1 MAAILEYVADIADPA
16 AAAAEL
22 GSLNQRLAAERAIPP
37 AISDAVHEVA
47 AGVTDTAIARWES
60 IDPRHAVLLLQSVV
74 AAQEAIEDPR
84 ASRGRDCLRLALES
98 MRQAFAAIAEGE
110 EVRDERSPKEIIR
123 WLVETTEV
131 PQARLA
137 AVIGVSPRQFQRWAS
152 PNEQAQPE
160 GDDARR
166 IRAIARIVNQLRF
179 VLTPGGTIDWFDW
192 ARRDLRGRSPRDVLA
207 DPKRLPDLTAAAAAM
222 RATSAA

>member
-60 IDPRHAVLLLQSVV
+60 VDPRHAVILLQSVV
-74 AAQEAIEDPR
+74 AAQEAIDDPR
-84 ASRGRDCLRLALES
+84 PRRGRDGLRLALET

-110 EVRDERSPKEIIR
+110 GISDERSPKEIVR

-152 PNEQAQPE
+152 PNEPAQPE

-192 ARRDLRGRSPRDVLA
+192 PRRDLRGRSPRDVLA

-222 RATSAA
+222 RTTSVA

>member
-1 MAAILEYVADIADPA
+1 MAAILEYVADISDPA

-22 GSLNQRLAAERAIPP
+22 GSLNHRLALEPTIPQ
-37 AISDAVHEVA
+37 AVSDAVHEVA
-47 AGVTDTAIARWES
+47 AGVHETALAQWER
-60 IDPRHAVLLLQSVV
+60 IDPRHAVILLQSVV
-74 AAQEAIEDPR
+74 AAQEAIEDRR
-84 ASRGRDCLRLALES
+84 ATRGRDRLRIALES

-110 EVRDERSPKEIIR
+110 GLSDERSPKEIVR

-137 AVIGVSPRQFQRWAS
+137 AIIGVSPRQFQRWAS
-152 PNEQAQPE
+152 PNEASQPE

-166 IRAIARIVNQLRF
+166 VRAIARIVNQLRF

-192 ARRDLRGRSPRDVLA
+192 PRRDLRGRTPRELLA
-207 DPKRLPDLTAAAAAM
+207 DPKRLPQLTAAAAAM
-222 RATSAA
+222 RSTSAA

>member
-1 MAAILEYVADIADPA
+1 MTAMLEYVADISDPG

-22 GSLNQRLAAERAIPP
+22 GSLNHRLAAERTIPP
-37 AISDAVHEVA
+37 AVSAAVHDVA
-47 AGVTDTAIARWES
+47 AGVTETARAHWER

-74 AAQEAIEDPR
+74 AAQEAIEDRRP
-84 ASRGRDCLRLALES
+84 SRGRDRLRIALES

-110 EVRDERSPKEIIR
+110 ELSDERSPKQIVR

-137 AVIGVSPRQFQRWAS
+137 ALVGVSPRQFQRWAS
-152 PNEQAQPE
+152 PNEAAQPE

-166 IRAIARIVNQLRF
+166 VRAIARIVNQLRF
-179 VLTPGGTIDWFDW
+179 ALTPGGTIDWFDW
-192 ARRDLRGRSPRDVLA
+192 PRRDLRGRSPRELLA
-207 DPKRLPDLTAAAAAM
+207 DPKRLPQLTAAAAAM
-222 RATSAA
+222 RSTSGA